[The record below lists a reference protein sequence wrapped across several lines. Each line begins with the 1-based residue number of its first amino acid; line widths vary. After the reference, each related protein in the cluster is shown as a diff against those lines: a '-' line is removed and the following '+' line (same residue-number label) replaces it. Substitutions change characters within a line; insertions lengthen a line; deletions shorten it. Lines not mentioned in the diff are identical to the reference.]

1 MPVTHARGRKCNHAF
16 VFLLAKDCFE
26 KCAFAGAIWA
36 DEGDHFAAVDMEV
49 DISEN
54 LSLSDLD
61 GQIADPEAAGIAAA
75 GTVYAVSHSNASFM
89 VLILSYIDLK

>member
-1 MPVTHARGRKCNHAF
+1 
-16 VFLLAKDCFE
+16 
-26 KCAFAGAIWA
+26 
-36 DEGDHFAAVDMEV
+36 MEV

-61 GQIADPEAAGIAAA
+61 GQVADPEAAGIAAA
-75 GTVYAVSHSNASFM
+75 GTVYAVFHPNASFM